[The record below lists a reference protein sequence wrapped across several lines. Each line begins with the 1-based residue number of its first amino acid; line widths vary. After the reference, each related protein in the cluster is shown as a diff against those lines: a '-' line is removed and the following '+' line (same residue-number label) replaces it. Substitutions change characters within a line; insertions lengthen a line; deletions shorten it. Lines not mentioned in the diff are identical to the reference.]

1 MTTAIAI
8 PLSEPTMATARMSK
22 QMRLDL
28 GPPCLGTDKLVAVLS
43 SPAMLISS
51 NEESTH
57 EKSGADGDGGL
68 DGGDGGLD
76 GRTENVARRENVA
89 MLLPPPCVRGVNR
102 SEERS
107 L

>member
-1 MTTAIAI
+1 M
-8 PLSEPTMATARMSK
+8 
-22 QMRLDL
+22 
-28 GPPCLGTDKLVAVLS
+28 PCLGTDKLVDALS

-89 MLLPPPCVRGVNR
+89 IFRGASKWCEPQGNAVP
-102 SEERS
+102 
-107 L
+107 LAV